1 MNFLLDTNV
10 VSEWVKPRPTP
21 AVAKWLAVAD
31 EDRVF
36 LSVITIAELRFGLE
50 TIPAGARRELLEHWL
65 KDDLPIRFEGRIL
78 DVSVVVADAWG
89 ILMARS
95 RHSGAAPGAVDGF
108 IAATAMVHGLTIVT
122 RNTRD
127 FAALGIPLVNPWE
140 AS

>member
-21 AVAKWLAVAD
+21 AIVKWLEVAD

-50 TIPAGARRELLEHWL
+50 AMPAGARRELLERWL
-65 KDDLPIRFEGRIL
+65 KDDVPVRFEGRVL
-78 DVSVVVADAWG
+78 DVSVFVAEAWG
-89 ILMARS
+89 ILMAQS
-95 RHSGAAPGAVDGF
+95 RRSGATAGAMDGF

-140 AS
+140 AG